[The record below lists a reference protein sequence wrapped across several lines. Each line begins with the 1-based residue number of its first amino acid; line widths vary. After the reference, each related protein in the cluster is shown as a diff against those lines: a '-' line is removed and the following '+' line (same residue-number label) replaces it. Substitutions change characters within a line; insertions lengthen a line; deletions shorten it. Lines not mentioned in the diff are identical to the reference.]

1 MQAQVM
7 SIVDELPDLKVV
19 IMYGGKPDISST
31 LRRMDTVSGLCGAAL
46 RQLHR
51 AQQSG
56 KL

>member
-1 MQAQVM
+1 MQAQVKD
-7 SIVDELPDLKVV
+7 IIDELPDLKVV

-51 AQQSG
+51 ARSR
-56 KL
+56 L